1 MHDRLLIIRSQA
13 RHAAPSLLAAG
24 HFIQTTYRSLI
35 NTRDRINDGDN
46 TESLSTNC
54 VCFGIHSSR
63 EFFFKKNF
71 TSIFQGLGGMA
82 TAQQQGQRRRFWT
95 DRLSQPHVSFRNQQR
110 KRSIENVCGRERS
123 SVLSLVSTS
132 RHVRDT
138 SMSDRRGDSWG
149 EMKGT
154 SE

>member
-63 EFFFKKNF
+63 EFFFKKTLLVF
-71 TSIFQGLGGMA
+71 FKGLVA
-82 TAQQQGQRRRFWT
+82 WPLHSNK
-95 DRLSQPHVSFRNQQR
+95 DRGVGF
-110 KRSIENVCGRERS
+110 GRIDYPSR
-123 SVLSLVSTS
+123 TS
-132 RHVRDT
+132 RSET
-138 SMSDRRGDSWG
+138 NNGSDRSRTCAAGRGLPFSLSFPPAGTCAILVCPIEEETVG
-149 EMKGT
+149 EK
-154 SE
+154 